1 MTTEINLFETA
12 SRQKLRF
19 KANNGQ
25 VSVEDLWDLP
35 LTQLDAM
42 AKELRRQ
49 TRDTEESFIENVKID
64 KTLETRFEIVKHV
77 IRVRMEERQ
86 AKQDAKDR
94 DARRKVLLEQ
104 IENRQQAELAS
115 KPLAELQA
123 ELAALDAADK

>member
-1 MTTEINLFETA
+1 MTTEINLFEIAT
-12 SRQKLRF
+12 RQKLRF

-49 TRDTEESFIENVKID
+49 TRDTEESFIENVKVD
-64 KTLETRFEIVKHV
+64 KTLETRFEIVKHI
-77 IRVRMEERQ
+77 IRVRLEERQ

>member
-49 TRDTEESFIENVKID
+49 TRDTEESFIENVKVD

>member
-1 MTTEINLFETA
+1 MTTEINLFEIAT
-12 SRQKLRF
+12 RQKLRF

-35 LTQLDAM
+35 LVQLDTM

-49 TRDTEESFIENVKID
+49 TRDTEESFIENVKVD